1 MRGLAVL
8 FVLIAAQVTP
18 SHTFAANSTQQT
30 VSREVIWGS
39 PRVILRID
47 PTTTQRQVQLVGQG
61 ISGYPTV
68 DITCDGTRWTLPLT
82 RSEFAKNRTTA
93 TYAVPEDRAGRM
105 LKAVEC
111 RLLIPGQDIAMARQQ
126 LRAWAS
132 PSQGEALQR
141 EARKQKPGLRADS
154 STTAPS
160 QSVAQT
166 VSQSEGVRPG
176 VRPESASTCPAP
188 QPVKGNFTTH
198 SGERCIYHASDGQFY
213 GRTKPER
220 CYATE
225 AEAQQDGCRRSGR

>member
-1 MRGLAVL
+1 MRDDLVLDRKVRGSGPWFSATLIGTIVCLSACLWESAMRGLAVL

-126 LRAWAS
+126 LRAWA
-132 PSQGEALQR
+132 
-141 EARKQKPGLRADS
+141 
-154 STTAPS
+154 
-160 QSVAQT
+160 
-166 VSQSEGVRPG
+166 
-176 VRPESASTCPAP
+176 
-188 QPVKGNFTTH
+188 
-198 SGERCIYHASDGQFY
+198 
-213 GRTKPER
+213 
-220 CYATE
+220 
-225 AEAQQDGCRRSGR
+225 